1 MTHNNAEWTWAHEQE
16 EEFERIKDAVSK
28 APAVRYFNE
37 IDLTEGQGDASKD
50 RLGLILK
57 QLDQPVT
64 FANRALTLAEQKY

>member
-1 MTHNNAEWTWAHEQE
+1 MTNNAEWTWVHEQE

-28 APAVRYFNE
+28 VPAVRYFTE

-50 RLGLILK
+50 GLGLVLK

-64 FANRALTLAEQKY
+64 FANRALMLAE